1 MTRHEDWT
9 RLQRMLDAAREAVGL
24 AEGRTADE
32 IQRDRLRQ
40 LSIERLLEIIGEA
53 AAQAPIDLRKAN
65 PDIPWTRIVGMRN
78 EIIHGYSSIDIEIV
92 VKTVNENLPALITQL
107 EDALKRER
115 I

>member
-1 MTRHEDWT
+1 
-9 RLQRMLDAAREAVGL
+9 MLDAAREAVGL